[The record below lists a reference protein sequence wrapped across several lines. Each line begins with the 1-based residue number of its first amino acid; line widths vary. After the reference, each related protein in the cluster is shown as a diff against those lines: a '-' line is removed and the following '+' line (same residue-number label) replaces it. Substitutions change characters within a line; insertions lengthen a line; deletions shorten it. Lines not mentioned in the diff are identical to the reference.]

1 MDNLR
6 YSNNY
11 YKNALALA
19 YLGDSVF
26 SLMVRKHLLENSEV
40 KPNGLNKIA
49 NSVVCARAQA
59 EIMKELK
66 PMLSEDEIDVVMRA
80 RNSHTNNKAKNSTQE
95 EYNLAT
101 QFEAL
106 LGYWFLNRQEDK
118 LNKMFLDYVV
128 ERLKWLLMELMLLGN
143 F

>member
-1 MDNLR
+1 MISKD

-11 YKNALALA
+11 YKNALSLA

-26 SLMVRKHLLENSEV
+26 TLMVRNFLIKTYNL
-40 KPNGLNKIA
+40 KPNGLNKKA
-49 NSVVCARAQA
+49 NSVVCAKTQA
-59 EIMKELK
+59 EIMNRLK
-66 PMLSEDEIDVVMRA
+66 PELTEDELDIVMRA

-106 LGYWFLNRQEDK
+106 IGYWYLNNQQEK
-118 LNKMFLDYVV
+118 LEEAFNRFVKD
-128 ERLKWLLMELMLLGN
+128 LL
-143 F
+143 

>member
-1 MDNLR
+1 MINKE
-6 YSNNY
+6 YPNNY
-11 YKNALALA
+11 YKNALSLA

-26 SLMVRKHLLENSEV
+26 TLMVRNHLISSCEL
-40 KPNGLNKIA
+40 KPNGLNKKA
-49 NSVVCARAQA
+49 NAVVCARAQA

-66 PMLSEDEIDVVMRA
+66 NQLNEDELDIVMRA

-106 LGYWFLNRQEDK
+106 VGYWYLNNEQKK
-118 LNKMFLDYVV
+118 LNNMFEEYVLK
-128 ERLKWLLMELMLLGN
+128 RLS
-143 F
+143 

>member
-1 MDNLR
+1 MFIKNN
-6 YSNNY
+6 SNIY
-11 YKNALALA
+11 YKNALSLA

-26 SLMVRKHLLENSEV
+26 TLMVRNYLIQTCDL
-40 KPNGLNKIA
+40 KPNGLNKRA

-66 PMLSEDEIDVVMRA
+66 PNLTETEKDIVMRA

-101 QFEAL
+101 QFEAII
-106 LGYWFLNRQEDK
+106 GFWYLNNEKEKLDEMFNQYVLPRFQE
-118 LNKMFLDYVV
+118 NK
-128 ERLKWLLMELMLLGN
+128 
-143 F
+143 